1 MPAKKI
7 PIAAP
12 RLAGNERRYVNEVV
26 RSGWIS
32 SSGSAVRRFESE
44 FAAYC
49 GSRHGIA
56 VSSGTAALHLA
67 LRSANVGPGDEVI
80 IPDFTMIAVAYAV
93 LYCGARPVLADVETD
108 TGNLDASRL
117 EAKFS
122 RRTKAVIAVHTYGH
136 PCDLDPLLKIARRHK
151 ALVIEDAA
159 EAHGALYKGKR
170 CGGIADLG
178 VFSFYA
184 NKIVTTGEGGMVVT
198 NNTKL
203 AARCRYL
210 RDLCFTPGHEHDF
223 RHDEIGF
230 NYRLSSLQAALGI
243 AQLEKITDTIARKK
257 RIAAH
262 YNKALS
268 GLKGLELPAARSYA
282 SSVYWMYGI
291 RLTDDAP
298 ITREKLRLELSKRG
312 IETRVFFYPM
322 HLQKCLK
329 GRVKSGSLDRKTSV
343 SLSEMGLC
351 LPCGAGL
358 TSKQLSYVSSAIRA
372 LWGLK

>member
-1 MPAKKI
+1 MPPKKI
-7 PIAAP
+7 PIASP
-12 RLAGNERRYVNEVV
+12 FLAGNERRYVNEVV

-44 FAAYC
+44 FADYC

-67 LRSANVGPGDEVI
+67 LRAAGVGPGDEVI

-93 LYCGARPVLADVETD
+93 LYCGARPVLADVEPD

-117 EAKFS
+117 ETNFS

-136 PCDLDPLLKIARRHK
+136 PCDLAPILRSARRHK

-170 CGGIADLG
+170 CGAVADLG

-184 NKIVTTGEGGMVVT
+184 NKIVTTGEGGMVIT
-198 NNTKL
+198 KDPKL

-210 RDLCFTPGHEHDF
+210 RDLCFTPGREHDF

-243 AQLEKITDTIARKK
+243 AQLENITDTIARKK

-291 RLTDDAP
+291 RLTAEAP
-298 ITREKLRLELSKRG
+298 LTREKLRRELKERG

-322 HLQKCLK
+322 HLQKGLK
-329 GRVKSGSLDRKTSV
+329 GKFQAAGLDRAASIR
-343 SLSEMGLC
+343 LSEQGLC
-351 LPCGAGL
+351 LPCGTGL
-358 TSKQLSYVSSAIRA
+358 TKDQLRYVSSAVRA
-372 LWGLK
+372 AWGLK